1 LKLALLILAGVLAAI
16 LAREWAGWPPAP
28 PQASDQGGHTSL
40 PETHKPKAPASPND
54 LLLPLEDKEQYAVI
68 MERPLFLPDRRP
80 PEEEPEEKQEQKAE
94 TDADIASLDLNAI
107 LISPGETSAWIRDP
121 KEKQLIH
128 VKPGDGL
135 HGWVVQKILSDRLVL
150 QRQDE
155 SDTLVLRDYKNQP
168 PPVARPPPGR
178 QPSSTKPPKP
188 PKPKVPPRPKAAN
201 HQTSTHAHAFGE

>member
-1 LKLALLILAGVLAAI
+1 MKLGLLILAGVLAAI
-16 LAREWAGWPPAP
+16 LVREWAGWPPAP
-28 PQASDQGGHTSL
+28 PQASDQGGQASL
-40 PETHKPKAPASPND
+40 PETHKSKAPASPND

-80 PEEEPEEKQEQKAE
+80 PEDEPEENQEQKAE

-107 LISPGETSAWIRDP
+107 LISPGEISAWIRDP
-121 KEKQLIH
+121 KDKRLIH

-150 QRQDE
+150 QRQGE
-155 SDTLVLRDYKNQP
+155 NDTLVLRDYKNQP
-168 PPVARPPPGR
+168 PPVVAPTPPGR
-178 QPSSTKPPKP
+178 QPSKTTP